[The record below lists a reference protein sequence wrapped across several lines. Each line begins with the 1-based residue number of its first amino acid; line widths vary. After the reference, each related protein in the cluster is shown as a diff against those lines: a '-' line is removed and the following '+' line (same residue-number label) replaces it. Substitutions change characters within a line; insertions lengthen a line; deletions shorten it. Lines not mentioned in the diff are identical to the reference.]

1 MEKEKLKQVLAGN
14 VILFFVVIVFFVF
27 PKKVS
32 LLLKSRK
39 AFYKLLK
46 SKDCYELYIMH
57 TSGGGTETYLRNIL
71 RDKEHY
77 IVLRNYKIFD
87 AQEIYKLEIAG
98 WESFVFIS
106 KSDIKK
112 LNCIVS
118 LVSVE
123 NLCGYKNLSFLL
135 DTFKEFKVKT
145 VFKIHDYFSLC
156 PSVTLTK
163 GNHYCGESC
172 CGECDFVV
180 TGKQYT
186 VKEWRENW
194 KPFFE
199 SVDEFIFFSESSMR
213 IFTSV
218 YPVEP
223 EKIIVKPHDMS
234 YFATR
239 RITALPEKM
248 NIGVFGNVVTDAK
261 GRSVLKDFV
270 EFLRDKDFKICINGN
285 ADEADYS
292 DNKNCTCFGSYK
304 AEEVFERIIS
314 QQIGVVFFASIW
326 PETFSYIVS
335 ELIMTGIPIVCFDV
349 GAQAEKIRN
358 YRLGKVIP
366 DMSNES
372 VLNTLTAAYEQGKK
386 IYTSI

>member
-135 DTFKEFKVKT
+135 DTFKEFKV
-145 VFKIHDYFSLC
+145 C
-156 PSVTLTK
+156 
-163 GNHYCGESC
+163 
-172 CGECDFVV
+172 
-180 TGKQYT
+180 
-186 VKEWRENW
+186 
-194 KPFFE
+194 
-199 SVDEFIFFSESSMR
+199 
-213 IFTSV
+213 
-218 YPVEP
+218 
-223 EKIIVKPHDMS
+223 
-234 YFATR
+234 
-239 RITALPEKM
+239 
-248 NIGVFGNVVTDAK
+248 
-261 GRSVLKDFV
+261 
-270 EFLRDKDFKICINGN
+270 
-285 ADEADYS
+285 
-292 DNKNCTCFGSYK
+292 
-304 AEEVFERIIS
+304 
-314 QQIGVVFFASIW
+314 
-326 PETFSYIVS
+326 
-335 ELIMTGIPIVCFDV
+335 
-349 GAQAEKIRN
+349 
-358 YRLGKVIP
+358 
-366 DMSNES
+366 
-372 VLNTLTAAYEQGKK
+372 
-386 IYTSI
+386 